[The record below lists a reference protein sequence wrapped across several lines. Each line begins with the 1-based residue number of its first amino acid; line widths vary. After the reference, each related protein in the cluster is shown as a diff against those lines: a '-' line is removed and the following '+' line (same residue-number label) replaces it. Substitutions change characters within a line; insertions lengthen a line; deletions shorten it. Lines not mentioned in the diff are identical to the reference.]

1 MISLY
6 TRNLPYTQ
14 DTGSLGS
21 SHSSGSRRSSG
32 GSLSRPNV
40 HRQRTPEEQTLVGM
54 LEAVF
59 AVMEEP
65 KGAMKIK
72 LSAVFML
79 IKHKI

>member
-1 MISLY
+1 M
-6 TRNLPYTQ
+6 
-14 DTGSLGS
+14 GS

-65 KGAMKIK
+65 KGTLHNTGVVSFIES
-72 LSAVFML
+72 LHICLVFVGENNM
-79 IKHKI
+79 